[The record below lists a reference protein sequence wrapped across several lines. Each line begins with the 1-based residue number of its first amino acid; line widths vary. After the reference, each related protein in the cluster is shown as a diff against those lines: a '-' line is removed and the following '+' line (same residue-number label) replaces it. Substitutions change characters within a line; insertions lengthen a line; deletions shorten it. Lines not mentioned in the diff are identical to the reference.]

1 MVDYAKLLR
10 PIFIAVF
17 ISIIFII
24 IFMSLRIMYKDVNN
38 SDKKKILRKSL
49 GLEVEYVSENSNL
62 KRGSIVPVGAG
73 LTIGRK
79 EENNVIIN
87 DPYASGHHA
96 RIYVKN
102 NDFILEDLGSTNGTK
117 LNGGNITD
125 KVIVEVGDEI
135 KIGNTV
141 FRVIG

>member
-125 KVIVEVGDEI
+125 KVTVEVGDEI

>member
-1 MVDYAKLLR
+1 MDYAKLLR

-125 KVIVEVGDEI
+125 KVTVEVGDEI